1 MKASKA
7 SIIISTLLMVA
18 FLITAA
24 TPVIAAPQETVRVWV
39 SYQSSHKAEVAQAL
53 KRVNASFHY
62 DFPELEAYVV
72 SLPAAALN
80 GIQRN
85 PFVLDVEED
94 AKRYP
99 IEPVKLNLSSV
110 FADTVDVNGQTV
122 PWGIDAVQA
131 RDIWDADKDAAVD
144 AGAPTGEGIKVCI
157 IDSGYYAGHADLM
170 DNASGIS
177 QVDDNYLRD
186 GLGHG
191 SHVAGTIS
199 ALNNDFGVVGVTPG
213 TVSYHIVKIF
223 ADDGSWTSASDLT
236 AAIYNCR
243 DNSADII
250 SMSLGGTSSNRKEQR
265 AFDSVYSAGI
275 LHVAAAGNE
284 QIETPG
290 AYSYPASY
298 SSVISV
304 AAVDSDLNVADF
316 SLQNSAV
323 EVAAPGVGVL
333 STVPWIEGT
342 AVTVDG
348 VDYRATLIE
357 FANTATK
364 SGALVDGG
372 LCTTTGAWS
381 GKVVLCQRGD
391 ISFYDKV
398 MNVQNSGGVAAVIY
412 NNVAGIFS
420 GTLGEG
426 STSTIIAVSM
436 SQEDGQYLVENKLGQ
451 NATVAYSQPELC
463 PTCLEAWDGTSM
475 ATPHVAGVAA
485 LIWSANPSWTNVQI
499 RNALTATAQDLGA
512 AGRDS
517 LYGYGLVQAKDA
529 LLYLGGVLPTPP
541 PTGSP
546 TPTDTPTAT
555 PTPTDTPTVTPTPTD
570 TPTPTVTPV
579 PGALVLTF
587 TSPADGAT
595 FADRAV
601 VKITAL
607 VQSDGAAVSGA
618 TVAGLL
624 TTANGTKFTLSG
636 VTGTDGSVSF
646 SFRVN
651 QRKYGTG
658 AYTVD
663 LTATKDGYTSHSA
676 TLTFYVQ

>member
-1 MKASKA
+1 MKGSKA
-7 SIIISTLLMVA
+7 SIIISLLLMVA
-18 FLITAA
+18 FLLPAA
-24 TPVIAAPQETVRVWV
+24 TPVTAAPQETVRVWV
-39 SYQSSHKAEVAQAL
+39 SYQSGHKADVDLTL
-53 KRVNASFHY
+53 KRAGASFHY

-80 GIQRN
+80 GIERN
-85 PFVLDVEED
+85 PFVLDVEAD

-99 IEPVKLNLSSV
+99 IEPVKLDLSGL
-110 FADTVDVNGQTV
+110 FADTTDANGQTV

-131 RDIWDADKDAAVD
+131 RDVWDADLDAVVD
-144 AGAPTGEGIKVCI
+144 TGAPTGAGIKVCI
-157 IDSGYYAGHADLM
+157 IDSGYYAGHNDLM
-170 DNASGIS
+170 DNASGMS
-177 QVDDNYLRD
+177 QVDDDYLRD

-243 DNSADII
+243 DNGANII
-250 SMSLGGTSSNRKEQR
+250 SMSLGGSSSNRKEQR
-265 AFDSVYSAGI
+265 AFDSVYASGI

-333 STVPWIEGT
+333 SSVPWIEGT

-372 LCTTTGAWS
+372 LCTSTGAWS

-391 ISFYDKV
+391 ISFYEKV

-426 STSTIIAVSM
+426 STSSIIAVSM

-485 LIWSANPSWTNVQI
+485 LIWSANPDWTNAQI
-499 RNALTATAQDLGA
+499 RQALTATAQDLGA
-512 AGRDS
+512 AGRDN
-517 LYGYGLVQAKDA
+517 LFGYGLVQAKEA
-529 LLYLGGVLPTPP
+529 LLYLGGVLPTP
-541 PTGSP
+541 
-546 TPTDTPTAT
+546 T
-555 PTPTDTPTVTPTPTD
+555 PTPTDTPEPTPTDTPEPTPTDTPEPTPTD
-570 TPTPTVTPV
+570 TPTPTETPV
-579 PGALVLTF
+579 TDALVLSF
-587 TSPADGAT
+587 ISPADGAT
-595 FADRAV
+595 FGDRAV

-607 VQSDGAAVSGA
+607 VESDNVAVSGA

-624 TTANGTKFTLSG
+624 TTANGSKFTLSG
-636 VTGTDGSVSF
+636 VTAADGSVSF
-646 SFRVN
+646 SFRIN
-651 QRKYGTG
+651 LRKYGAG
-658 AYTVD
+658 EYTVD
-663 LTATKDGYTSHSA
+663 LTATKDGYTSSSA
-676 TLTFYVQ
+676 TLTFNVQ